1 MTSTHQS
8 PPVPLPEP
16 LPPAAAAQAL
26 ADAAG
31 AAALAWARPVTQD
44 RHHRAVAQLYA
55 ALLDLGI
62 AARGLAAWQL
72 PGTPD
77 GAASPEFA
85 RLVNAGAFRFREAHF
100 LLDDVV
106 ASGGTG
112 PLPYPDEPG
121 AALCRAARG
130 LIPAWRRP
138 GGSTD
143 YRDTTV
149 RALLTATGL
158 VTAGALGLAAYAP
171 RRTFTG
177 LQSVVASLAEAVAAL
192 SAAIG
197 EPAADPAPDDSTSRP
212 LPGSRWPGA
221 GEAS

>member
-1 MTSTHQS
+1 MTSTHQT
-8 PPVPLPEP
+8 PPVPLPPP

-31 AAALAWARPVTQD
+31 GAALAWARPLTQS
-44 RHHRAVAQLYA
+44 RHHRAVAQPYA

-100 LLDDVV
+100 LLDDVL
-106 ASGGTG
+106 ASGGPD

-130 LIPAWRRP
+130 LIPAWRQP

-143 YRDTTV
+143 YRDSTV
-149 RALLTATGL
+149 RALLAATGL
-158 VTAGALGLAAYAP
+158 LSAGVLALATWAPPRTAIGLHAAL
-171 RRTFTG
+171 
-177 LQSVVASLAEAVAAL
+177 ASLAEAIGDL
-192 SAAIG
+192 SAA
-197 EPAADPAPDDSTSRP
+197 AWDADDDPWHGTQPRQQ
-212 LPGSRWPGA
+212 GTR
-221 GEAS
+221 

>member
-1 MTSTHQS
+1 MTSTHQT

-31 AAALAWARPVTQD
+31 AAALAWARPLTQD
-44 RHHRAVAQLYA
+44 RHQQAVAQLHA

-100 LLDDVV
+100 LLDDVL
-106 ASGGTG
+106 ASGGPG

-130 LIPAWRRP
+130 LIPAWRQP
-138 GGSTD
+138 WGSTE
-143 YRDTTV
+143 RDTTV
-149 RALLTATGL
+149 RTLLTATGL
-158 VTAGALGLAAYAP
+158 LSAGVLALATWAPPRTAIGLHAAL
-171 RRTFTG
+171 
-177 LQSVVASLAEAVAAL
+177 ASLAEAVGDL
-192 SAAIG
+192 SAA
-197 EPAADPAPDDSTSRP
+197 AWDADDDPPGTARSRA
-212 LPGSRWPGA
+212 SR
-221 GEAS
+221 EH

>member
-1 MTSTHQS
+1 MTSTHQT

-31 AAALAWARPVTQD
+31 GAALAWARPLTQS

-100 LLDDVV
+100 LLDDVL
-106 ASGGTG
+106 ASGGPG

-130 LIPAWRRP
+130 LIPAWRQP

-158 VTAGALGLAAYAP
+158 LSAGVLALATWGPPRTAIGLHAV
-171 RRTFTG
+171 
-177 LQSVVASLAEAVAAL
+177 LASLAEAVADL
-192 SAAIG
+192 SAAAWDAG
-197 EPAADPAPDDSTSRP
+197 DDPWHGTQPRQQGT
-212 LPGSRWPGA
+212 LT
-221 GEAS
+221 

>member
-1 MTSTHQS
+1 MTSTHQT
-8 PPVPLPEP
+8 PPVPLPAP
-16 LPPAAAAQAL
+16 RPPAAAAQAL

-31 AAALAWARPVTQD
+31 AAAIAWARPLTHG
-44 RHHRAVAQLYA
+44 RHQQAVAQLHA

-100 LLDDVV
+100 LLDDVL
-106 ASGGTG
+106 ASGGPG

-130 LIPAWRRP
+130 LIPAWRQP

-158 VTAGALGLAAYAP
+158 LSAGVLALVTWAPPRTAIGLHA
-171 RRTFTG
+171 T
-177 LQSVVASLAEAVAAL
+177 LASLAEAVADL
-192 SAAIG
+192 SAA
-197 EPAADPAPDDSTSRP
+197 AWDADDDPWHGTQPRQQGT
-212 LPGSRWPGA
+212 LT
-221 GEAS
+221 